1 MRTIHGVTARLDLP
15 CFDAAEGEP
24 TNRVAQWVKS
34 RLECD
39 CRQDLGKTIQNY
51 GPICGLPGCPAAT
64 IQAHGDTKQKFQ
76 SEWMQVCTVW
86 NGKITRWRMF
96 SDTAARYGH

>member
-1 MRTIHGVTARLDLP
+1 MGAWLAFAGVVVTLIGGIAVAPVSKGRGP
-15 CFDAAEGEP
+15 RE
-24 TNRVAQWVKS
+24 TN
-34 RLECD
+34 
-39 CRQDLGKTIQNY
+39 
-51 GPICGLPGCPAAT
+51 AT